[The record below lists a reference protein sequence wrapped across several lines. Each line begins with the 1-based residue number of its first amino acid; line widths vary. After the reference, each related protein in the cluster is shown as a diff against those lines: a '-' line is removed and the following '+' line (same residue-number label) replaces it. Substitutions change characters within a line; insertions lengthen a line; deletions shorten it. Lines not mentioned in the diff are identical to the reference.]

1 MITLELL
8 QQTVRDAL
16 CRATWL
22 NAPMGTNPADSG
34 ICEAHRTDIARLEA
48 KLLSG
53 TTEDGW
59 HFVVAS
65 FLRDDKPGVRGYSGM
80 ATRSGLIVHLTC
92 GEAEDG
98 FVMAMRGMN

>member
-16 CRATWL
+16 SRAKWL
-22 NAPMGTNPADSG
+22 NAPVGSNPADDG
-34 ICEAHRTDIARLEA
+34 ICEEHRTDIARLEA

-80 ATRSGLIVHLTC
+80 ATRDGLIVHLTC
-92 GEAEDG
+92 GEAEAAFG
-98 FVMAMRGMN
+98 LAMRGMN